1 MNKMKRGKCD
11 TCWKSFIWACPLLLH
26 LPINIISCSAYE
38 PTDVYLKEQEL
49 ISKFLAS
56 FDRMLDKS
64 SYDGRGIQ
72 DGHVLYSIKYP
83 SERIIK
89 KERKEWEE
97 KLKE

>member
-49 ISKFLAS
+49 ISKFL
-56 FDRMLDKS
+56 DDLHGHRGL
-64 SYDGRGIQ
+64 RGIELINYIVSLE
-72 DGHVLYSIKYP
+72 DKW
-83 SERIIK
+83 E
-89 KERKEWEE
+89 KEENE
-97 KLKE
+97 